1 MDDVV
6 IQKAASIERCLARVK
21 EEFENAGESFNTNYT
36 HQDAAILNLQRA
48 CEQSIDLCNHSI
60 RIQKWGVPATSKSSF
75 DILVENNFLPKKLGE
90 RLKKMIGFRNIAV
103 HEYGSLN
110 ITILRKIIVD
120 HLIEFKEFCSIALKS
135 MGYA

>member
-21 EEFENAGESFNTNYT
+21 EEFENAGENFNTNYT

-48 CEQSIDLCNHSI
+48 CEQSIDLCNHII
-60 RIQKWGVPATSKSSF
+60 RIQKWGVPATSKASF
-75 DILVENNFLPKKLGE
+75 DILVENNFLPEKLGE

-120 HLIEFKEFCSIALKS
+120 HLIEFKKFCSIALKS
-135 MGYA
+135 MGDA